1 MAEEINK
8 MKKITNIQL
17 TDINIS
23 KPTVTIVVKLQL
35 LLSITMIIATVI
47 AACMVLIAHRND
59 LLSIWPTLTAI
70 ILVVIASVKN
80 IKSPH
85 ITTLVIEYITVCLI
99 LANAASSNYLLE
111 LYKAQTN
118 PVVMMTQR
126 YYEIEAQGDWSVVLD
141 ALTMVWLPTLMVGLF
156 YALRTKILLNQ
167 QKAQQAMV
175 GG

>member
-1 MAEEINK
+1 
-8 MKKITNIQL
+8 MKNIFNIQL

-23 KPTVTIVVKLQL
+23 KLMVTIIVNLQL

-47 AACMVLIAHRND
+47 VACMVLIVHRNN

-70 ILVVIASVKN
+70 ILMVIASVKN

-85 ITTLVIEYITVCLI
+85 ITTLVIEYIAVCLI
-99 LANAASSNYLLE
+99 LANAAYSSYLLE
-111 LYKAQTN
+111 LYRTQTN
-118 PVVMMTQR
+118 PVAMMTQR

-141 ALTMVWLPTLMVGLF
+141 ALTMAWAPILMFGLF
-156 YALRTKILLNQ
+156 YTLRTKILLNK